1 VQLLPKMLQYDTSS
15 NTETPT
21 MMSNSLLLT
30 SQLSAAFLN
39 ALALLETSSKTTS
52 SQNIEG
58 TLKNRL
64 VAYYNQRN
72 DQNALQ
78 TLDKI
83 TSREEI
89 ELLTGR
95 EALSVLQRLQKIMD
109 VQYDESTQGSPL
121 ISTKDLAKLGTL
133 LSLTFKW
140 GIERLYTQVVQ
151 SGSFR
156 EKSRPVTVDT
166 SVIDYDY
173 HLLSDLVSSLL
184 LLVFPEGAQGRISQ
198 TLITTTILAK
208 HVTDLVLP
216 SIALGWL
223 PVNVSTSSMPVVHA
237 FRPFV
242 TRLLGL

>member
-1 VQLLPKMLQYDTSS
+1 
-15 NTETPT
+15 
-21 MMSNSLLLT
+21 MMSNSLLST
-30 SQLSAAFLN
+30 SQLSAAFSD
-39 ALALLETSSKTTS
+39 AVALLETSSKTTT
-52 SQNIEG
+52 SQKIES

-72 DQNALQ
+72 DQDALQ
-78 TLDKI
+78 SLEKI

-95 EALSVLQRLQKIMD
+95 EALSVVQRLQKIMD
-109 VQYDESTQGSPL
+109 VQFDESNQGSPL

-133 LSLTFKW
+133 LSLAFKW

-156 EKSRPVTVDT
+156 EKPSSRTVDT

-173 HLLSDLVSSLL
+173 HLLSYLISSLFS
-184 LLVFPEGAQGRISQ
+184 LVFPEGAQGRISQ

-208 HVTDLVLP
+208 HATDLVFP

-223 PVNVSTSSMPVVHA
+223 PANVSTSSMPVLHA
-237 FRPFV
+237 FRPLV